1 MVTDA
6 LDETRHLDE
15 LEPDWNFDL
24 RLLEPAQ
31 LRLFRVAGLPRGTV
45 LNEQSWARVQVV
57 RAQPIS
63 DPDHFIGLLDGAGK
77 DIGMIR
83 DPALLDEESRAI
95 IAEELELRYFVP
107 VVQRIVNV
115 KEEFGTIYWTLDTTR
130 GRMDAIVRHL
140 RDNLQELSAKRVMI
154 TDVDGNR
161 FEFPD
166 VGAMDPVSLGLI
178 LRHL

>member
-1 MVTDA
+1 MTTDTPEKPFTA
-6 LDETRHLDE
+6 E
-15 LEPDWNFDL
+15 LEPDWAFDL
-24 RLLEPAQ
+24 RILEPAQ
-31 LRLFRVAGLPRGTV
+31 VRLFRYAGLPRLTV
-45 LNEQSWARVQVV
+45 KDERSWARVMVI

-63 DPDHFIGLLDGAGK
+63 DPDGYIGLLDGAGK
-77 DIGMIR
+77 DIGVIR
-83 DPALLDEESRAI
+83 DPKQLDEESRAL

-107 VVQRIVNV
+107 VVKRVLSV
-115 KEEFGTIYWTLDTTR
+115 KFEFGTIYWSLETTR

-140 RDNLQELSAKRVMI
+140 RDNLQELSASRVMI

-166 VGAMDPVSLGLI
+166 INALDAESLSLI

>member
-1 MVTDA
+1 MATDDTITLPDLA
-6 LDETRHLDE
+6 
-15 LEPDWNFDL
+15 PDWAFDL
-24 RLLEPAQ
+24 RILEPAQ
-31 LRLFRVAGLPRGTV
+31 VRLFRHAGVPRLTIEG
-45 LNEQSWARVQVV
+45 ERSWWRVSPV
-57 RAQPIS
+57 RSQPIS
-63 DPDHFIGLLDGAGK
+63 DPDHYIGLLDGAGK

-83 DPALLDEESRAI
+83 DPSRLDAESRTL

-107 VVQRIVNV
+107 VVEEVLDV
-115 KEEFGTIYWTLDTTR
+115 KEEFGTIYWTLRTTR

-140 RDNLQELSAKRVMI
+140 RDNLQELPGNRVMI

-166 VGAMDPVSLGLI
+166 TTKLDSISLGLI